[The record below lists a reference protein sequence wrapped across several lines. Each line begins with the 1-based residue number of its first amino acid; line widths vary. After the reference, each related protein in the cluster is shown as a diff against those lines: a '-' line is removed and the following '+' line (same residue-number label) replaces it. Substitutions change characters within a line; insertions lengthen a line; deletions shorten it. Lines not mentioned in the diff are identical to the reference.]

1 MESSNVIF
9 SKTRDENYL
18 AYLFIELILVF
29 VITSVGTGLL
39 IFFSVGRADSQRN
52 TNNIEFLF
60 ENPFIYV
67 LICLTAAIIAM
78 GLILHFRN
86 RNYIVGYAFN
96 NETLSLRL
104 SYRGLLKKDIK
115 SIEIPYSELLW
126 RSEEHTSELQSRP
139 HFVCCLLL
147 EKKKRISATS
157 RTITS
162 IYKPISR
169 ACATAHS
176 PRFRSGS
183 SMCWIPIGITTAG
196 TSGPCRSSS
205 PSSSG

>member
-126 RSEEHTSELQSRP
+126 KDLKERNFLFNQVNRG
-139 HFVCCLLL
+139 
-147 EKKKRISATS
+147 KRIKHKNQSL
-157 RTITS
+157 
-162 IYKPISR
+162 YLDFISNNFIWEKQVR
-169 ACATAHS
+169 QKYIFFKNSTGWRRKRILTC
-176 PRFRSGS
+176 
-183 SMCWIPIGITTAG
+183 
-196 TSGPCRSSS
+196 
-205 PSSSG
+205 